1 MTRNPMVIEPG
12 LPSASGILDW
22 IRTNPLKAY
31 FTLAFTGSWV
41 VFSPIIL
48 AKVLGLFALPDSAAV
63 LLFHSASNTSLM
75 LIGKLALEPLTDEW
89 VGLEIFG
96 VAALVVI
103 VLTRGRLAYDPEGI
117 SGFST

>member
-1 MTRNPMVIEPG
+1 
-12 LPSASGILDW
+12 
-22 IRTNPLKAY
+22 
-31 FTLAFTGSWV
+31 
-41 VFSPIIL
+41 
-48 AKVLGLFALPDSAAV
+48 
-63 LLFHSASNTSLM
+63 SLM